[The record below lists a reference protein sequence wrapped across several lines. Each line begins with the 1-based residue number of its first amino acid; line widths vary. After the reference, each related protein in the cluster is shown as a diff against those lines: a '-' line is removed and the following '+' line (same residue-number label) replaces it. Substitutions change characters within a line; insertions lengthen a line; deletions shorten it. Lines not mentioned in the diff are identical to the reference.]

1 MDINTLGGLLGGLIV
16 IIFGIVSSAG
26 VGGFKYFMDAP
37 SMIITIGGSICSLLM
52 SRKKADISAGFKS
65 LNLAIK
71 EPACGNPADV
81 IKQIIDMANV
91 ARKEGLLA
99 LESYSENINDEFMK
113 KGIMLVVDGTDA
125 DLVRSIMESD
135 MSAMDDRHK
144 SVAGFWDYWSAQGP
158 AWGMIGTLIGL
169 VIMLQNMSDASSIGP
184 SMAVALITTLY
195 GSVLANWICVP
206 TCEKLKENNSIEL
219 SVKAI
224 MVEGIL
230 SIQAGEN
237 PHVIEEKLKTF
248 LAPADRAAAT
258 EGSGEGAEAGGSGS

>member
-1 MDINTLGGLLGGLIV
+1 MDIATLGGLLGGLVVIV
-16 IIFGIVSSAG
+16 FGIISSAGG

-37 SMIITIGGSICSLLM
+37 SFIITIGGSICSLLA
-52 SRKKADISAGFKS
+52 SRKMDDVKTGFKS
-65 LNLAIK
+65 MKYAIN
-71 EPACGNPADV
+71 EPAVEKPNEV
-81 IKQIIDMANV
+81 IKQIIEMSNI

-99 LESYSENINDEFMK
+99 LESYSENIHDDFMK
-113 KGIMLVVDGTDA
+113 KGIMLVVDGTEA
-125 DLVRSIMESD
+125 DLVRSILESD

-144 SVAGFWDYWSAQGP
+144 STAGFWDYWSAQGP

-184 SMAVALITTLY
+184 AMAVALITTLY

-219 SVKAI
+219 SVRSI

-248 LAPADRAAAT
+248 IAPADREEASS
-258 EGSGEGAEAGGSGS
+258 EGEGASAGGGS